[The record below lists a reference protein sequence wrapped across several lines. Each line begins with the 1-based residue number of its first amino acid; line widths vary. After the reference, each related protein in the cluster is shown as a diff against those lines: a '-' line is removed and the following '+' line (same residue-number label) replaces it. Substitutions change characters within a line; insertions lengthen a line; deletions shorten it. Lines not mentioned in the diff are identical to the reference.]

1 MVSVDR
7 LIQSMLAAKANEIFG
22 VMLDLDGASMLK
34 TPAIHDGV
42 EPETKLDTALS
53 LLLDQGHHVAIN
65 TGRPEIFVRNVF
77 PQTYARLGFE
87 DNFWV
92 STENGAS
99 VKGKDVNC
107 VRALPHVEKLRDH
120 FARAIQVW
128 PGALIEIGKEHSMTI
143 SVAKAEEK
151 EAAFHALVDE
161 AQKMAKQQGGF
172 EIISGLTPRDGY
184 IEFVN
189 PNVSKG
195 SSTRII
201 CESDVAIK
209 WTAFGDSKADVAMW
223 REVQAHGGE
232 AVGVGETSPDGA
244 DYYIHDHHVTQHVVR
259 QVSLG

>member
-1 MVSVDR
+1 MSTVDR
-7 LIQSMLAAKANEIFG
+7 LIESMLTAKANKVMG

-42 EPETKLDTALS
+42 EPESDLDTSLS

-99 VKGKDVNC
+99 VKGKNVHC
-107 VRALPHVEKLRDH
+107 VRALPNVTSLRDH

-189 PNVSKG
+189 PNISKG

-201 CESDVAIK
+201 CEADCAIK
-209 WTAFGDSKADVAMW
+209 WAAFGDSKADVAMW
-223 REVQAHGGE
+223 KEVQAHGGE

-244 DYYIHDHHVTQHVVR
+244 DYYIHDHHVTQHIVR